1 MSAEKTHPSVSPVLV
16 LFRDDFR
23 LTDHPA
29 LYGACTTGQPVLCVY
44 VHDPETTRG
53 GAIGWWLAQACT
65 ALAEAL
71 SEKGG
76 TLHHLSGHTP
86 AVVAEFAQT
95 AGVDT
100 VFWNRRY
107 DPTGKAQDT
116 ALKAWLEQQGISVQS
131 CAARLLHEPWTIR
144 TGAGTPYRVFTAW
157 WKAARTMGEPGRC
170 LPAPQQITFAPLPAD
185 ARALTLRTLPPA
197 PPLPAGASAAEADWP
212 CTEADAQDTLTTFVE
227 DNLAHYIQEHD
238 RPDKDTTSRL
248 SPYLRAGLLS
258 ARQVWHAVS
267 TAATTPALAENA
279 EKFLSEL
286 GWRDFAWMQ
295 LFYEPDLAW
304 RNLRPE
310 FDHMPWQ
317 KSPALLAAWQQGQT
331 GYPLVD
337 AGMRQ
342 LYATGWMHNRV
353 RMVVASFL
361 TKHLLT
367 DWREGEQWFQ
377 ARLVDADPA
386 QNAMNWQWCAGT
398 GIDASP
404 WFRIF
409 NPVGQSE
416 KFDPTGAYIRTWVPE
431 LRQMPDKLIHTPW
444 KADASLCR
452 QIGFT
457 PGKSY
462 PNPIVDLKLARG
474 IALECWKNL
483 PDRKESGR

>member
-1 MSAEKTHPSVSPVLV
+1 MTAQKQPTSPAPVLV

-23 LTDHPA
+23 LTDNPA
-29 LYGACTTGQPVLCVY
+29 LHAACASGQPVVCAY
-44 VHDPETTRG
+44 VHDPATYKQG
-53 GAIGWWLAQACT
+53 VIGWWLAQARA
-65 ALAEAL
+65 ALHDAL
-71 SEKGG
+71 TEKGG
-76 TLHHLSGHTP
+76 HLLQIGGDTVDIVP
-86 AVVAEFAQT
+86 ALVKHL
-95 AGVDT
+95 GINS

-107 DPTGKAQDT
+107 DPVGKAQDT
-116 ALKAWLEQQGISVQS
+116 TLKTTLESLHVDVQS
-131 CAARLLHEPWTIR
+131 LAVRLLHEPWTIR
-144 TGAGTPYRVFTAW
+144 TGASQPYRVFTAW
-157 WKAARTMGEPGRC
+157 WRAAQNMGEPGRC
-170 LPAPQQITFAPLPAD
+170 LPAPQTIEFHNYSDNLEKTLKAQAILPA
-185 ARALTLRTLPPA
+185 RLPD
-197 PPLPAGASAAEADWP
+197 GATAAEQDWP
-212 CTEADAQDTLTTFVE
+212 CSEEDALEFLHDFVE
-227 DNLAHYIQEHD
+227 NNLAHYADERN

-258 ARQVWHAVS
+258 ARQVWHAVR
-267 TAATTPALAENA
+267 AAPQKAVSAENA
-279 EKFLSEL
+279 QTFLAEL

-295 LFYEPDLAW
+295 LFYEPDLAT

-310 FDHMPWQ
+310 FDHLPWHHA
-317 KSPALLAAWQQGQT
+317 PDLLEAWKMGQT

-342 LYATGWMHNRV
+342 LYTTGWMHNRV

-367 DWREGEQWFQ
+367 DWREGERWFHD
-377 ARLVDADPA
+377 RLVDADPA

-416 KFDPTGAYIRTWVPE
+416 KFDPSGAYIRTWVPE
-431 LRQMPDKLIHTPW
+431 LRLLPDKLIHTPW
-444 KADASLCR
+444 KADAALCR

-462 PNPIVDLKLARG
+462 PAPLVDLKQARA
-474 IALECWKNL
+474 IALESWKNL
-483 PDRKESGR
+483 PDRKQAD